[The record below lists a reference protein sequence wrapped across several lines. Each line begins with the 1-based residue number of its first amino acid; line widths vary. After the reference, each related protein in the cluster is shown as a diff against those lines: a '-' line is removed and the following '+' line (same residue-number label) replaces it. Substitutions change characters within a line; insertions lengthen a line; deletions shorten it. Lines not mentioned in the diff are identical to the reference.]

1 LILEVSKKS
10 WFCNPSHKKN
20 DMMYRNILKFL
31 LSIIGILAVQITITS
46 HLRIFDLS
54 PDLLLVF
61 LILISLNKPRHVS
74 PVIGFAGGLIQDV
87 MTGGT
92 VGVFALSKSIACYV
106 SGLFP
111 TSKHE
116 SSQPLLGFIF
126 FLMAVLENI
135 ISFAF
140 LSRESAAGHAKLFL
154 RYGLPSAVYT
164 ALAGIGIIVFL
175 AWFNNRR
182 LRG

>member
-1 LILEVSKKS
+1 
-10 WFCNPSHKKN
+10 
-20 DMMYRNILKFL
+20 M
-31 LSIIGILAVQITITS
+31 AVQITITS
-46 HLRIFDLS
+46 HLKILDLS

-74 PVIGFAGGLIQDV
+74 PVIGFTGGLLQDV

-92 VGVFALSKSIACYV
+92 LGVFALSKSIACYV
-106 SGLFP
+106 SSLFP
-111 TSKHE
+111 TSRHE

-135 ISFAF
+135 ITFVF
-140 LSRESAAGHAKLFL
+140 LSRESAAGYAKLFL
-154 RYGLPSAVYT
+154 RYGLPSAAYT
-164 ALAGIGIIVFL
+164 VLAGIGIIVFL
-175 AWFNNRR
+175 AWFKNRR